1 MPTSLQ
7 TLNTLPEGIDLPG
20 KSGASIYEVRLPAVI
35 NRLAIVPR
43 AAKKY
48 FEKFVAGESETI
60 SIILRLPVNV
70 CRISCFPVWKRQQ

>member
-7 TLNTLPEGIDLPG
+7 TLITFPEVIDLPG
-20 KSGASIYEVRLPAVI
+20 KSRSSICEVRFQAVM

-48 FEKFVAGESETI
+48 FENIVARQSETI
-60 SIILRLPVNV
+60 SIILRLPANV